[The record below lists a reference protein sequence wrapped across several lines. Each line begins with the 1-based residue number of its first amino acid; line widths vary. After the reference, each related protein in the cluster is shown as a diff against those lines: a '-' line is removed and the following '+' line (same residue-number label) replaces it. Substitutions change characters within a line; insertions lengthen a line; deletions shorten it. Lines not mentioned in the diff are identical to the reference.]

1 MAFPPKEI
9 AGTLLNRIETGENH
23 LRLMVFSSA
32 QGLQP
37 ALLRKIRKKGSPSH
51 PDLFDEVELA
61 LQVTKTSGMP
71 FVKEH
76 RVLNKRTELSS
87 SHTRFSA
94 ASGIARFYLD
104 NGAHLLES
112 EKFSFLLDSSLHAL
126 MKGGEPLVVRF
137 KMLYVF
143 AKAEGYPVKQSW
155 LVGLSKKELEF
166 AQSVLFQRVSEQ
178 SPEMEKLESSLNS
191 LENWLEAETELVC
204 RTS

>member
-1 MAFPPKEI
+1 MAFPPQEI

-23 LRLMVFSSA
+23 LRLMVFSSV

-37 ALLRKIRKKGSPSH
+37 ALLRKARKKGSPSL

-61 LQVTKTSGMP
+61 LQVTKTSGIP
-71 FVKEH
+71 FIKEH

-94 ASGIARFYLD
+94 ASGIAKFYLE
-104 NGAHLLES
+104 NGGHLLEP
-112 EKFSFLLDSSLHAL
+112 EKFAFLLDSCLHAL
-126 MKGGEPLVVRF
+126 INGGEPMVVRF

-143 AKAEGYPVKQSW
+143 AKAEGYPVRQSW
-155 LVGLSKKELEF
+155 LVGLSNKELDF
-166 AQSVLFQRVSEQ
+166 AQRVLFQRVSEQ
-178 SPEMEKLESSLNS
+178 SPEIEKMESSLNS
-191 LENWLEAETELVC
+191 LENWLESETELVC